1 MKMKRFAPIALP
13 PTFKRTSLAQLLLK
27 RANPFSALLAQL
39 APRVYD
45 QMPDK
50 NNPLQVYNTLV
61 QYCDTLFPVWFP
73 CFDEELDPGE
83 EFTFDD
89 EGLIYNMDI
98 LGIPVNPIGLTD
110 HDAMYGQSA
119 ALSAVS
125 YYLESRPKRQPV
137 AQLIINRVGQAWT
150 GIKALER
157 YDERHIE
164 RVNMW
169 PPVNQVWSGRWQNL
183 EWLVKY
189 VQHDTGYQWLDLC
202 IEDMDEGGNP
212 PWTMEDI
219 KFLKN
224 DWADAKAIWMPL
236 QAFIKWIDARPVH
249 RLPMVLG
256 ALMGDQKIRAK
267 MIEPNKPGKT
277 LFEVFNG
284 EPQKQ
289 KQSASR
295 RAR

>member
-1 MKMKRFAPIALP
+1 MKRFAPIALP

-137 AQLIINRVGQAWT
+137 AQLIKNHVGQAWT

-202 IEDMDEGGNP
+202 NEDMDEGGNP
-212 PWTMEDI
+212 PWSMDDI
-219 KFLKN
+219 EWLTN
-224 DWADAKAIWMPL
+224 DWNDS
-236 QAFIKWIDARPVH
+236 QPVWKSLKDLMNWLDSKPAV
-249 RLPMVLG
+249 RLPRLCAILTG
-256 ALMGDQKIRAK
+256 NDQARQKYS
-267 MIEPNKPGKT
+267 EPKPLGKT
-277 LFEVFNG
+277 LAEVFC
-284 EPQKQ
+284 EIETVH
-289 KQSASR
+289 A
-295 RAR
+295 